1 MWKRAK
7 HGMSEEQTRSDG
19 HDIRPGD
26 MLSRTE
32 SVTHS
37 EIDGVIVMLD
47 PDAGRYYELD
57 DVGKTVWDLIEIE
70 APVASVR
77 DALVAEYAV
86 DARTCLTDLLAF
98 VEKMADHGLVRIR
111 SANGEDQA
119 D

>member
-1 MWKRAK
+1 
-7 HGMSEEQTRSDG
+7 MSEERARPDG
-19 HDIRPGD
+19 HDIQPSD

-32 SVTHS
+32 SVIHS

-57 DVGKTVWDLIEIE
+57 EVAKRVWNLIETE

-86 DARTCLTDLLAF
+86 DARTCLTDLLTF
-98 VEKMADHGLVRIR
+98 VEKMAAHGLVRIR
-111 SANGEDQA
+111 TA
-119 D
+119 DGGGRVG